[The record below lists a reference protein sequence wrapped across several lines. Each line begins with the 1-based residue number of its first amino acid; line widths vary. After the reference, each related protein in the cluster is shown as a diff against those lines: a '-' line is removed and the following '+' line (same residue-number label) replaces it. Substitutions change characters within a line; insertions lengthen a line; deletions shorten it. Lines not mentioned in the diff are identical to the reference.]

1 MPCGTVAVESAARLY
16 DNPVF
21 DDHATFPMT
30 KILAICAGASS
41 GALLRWALG
50 LRLNPLFQ
58 PLPLGTLCANLLGGY
73 LIGFI
78 VALLAQHATLPPEW
92 RLFLITGFLGGL
104 TTFSTFS
111 AEVVDMLQQGRF
123 GWAVGTILVHVAG
136 SLLMTL
142 LGLYTW
148 QWLRSVA

>member
-1 MPCGTVAVESAARLY
+1 
-16 DNPVF
+16 
-21 DDHATFPMT
+21 MT
-30 KILAICAGASS
+30 QILAICAGASS
-41 GALLRWALG
+41 GALLRWVLG
-50 LRLNPLFQ
+50 LRLNALFL

-92 RLFLITGFLGGL
+92 RLFLVTGFLGGL

-123 GWAVGTILVHVAG
+123 GWAVATILVHVAG

-142 LGLYTW
+142 LGLCTW
-148 QWLRSVA
+148 QWLRSVV